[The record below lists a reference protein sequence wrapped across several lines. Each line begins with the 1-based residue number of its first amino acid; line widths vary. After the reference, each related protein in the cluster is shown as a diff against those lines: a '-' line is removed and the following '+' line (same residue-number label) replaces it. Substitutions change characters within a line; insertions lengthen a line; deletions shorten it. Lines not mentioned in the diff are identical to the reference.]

1 MTAKDRPVRTPRKV
15 HLKQN
20 GQVRPADDTLT
31 GYIWALC
38 DSMTADKV
46 NAALASDDD
55 AEKAAAHNLLVTQD
69 EVWDVYSQNVEA
81 PARATVAT
89 QYGRWVAFYAYQ
101 ARADIARKA
110 ARDNLSA
117 TKLAERQKD
126 KEHRAAQRREA
137 AERKRREAAEAAARA
152 EAEQVQKTTPA
163 PDEDVPYL
171 TE

>member
-1 MTAKDRPVRTPRKV
+1 MTAKEKPVRTPRKV

-20 GQVRPADDTLT
+20 NQTRPADDTLT

-38 DSMTADKV
+38 DSMTANKV
-46 NAALASDDD
+46 NAALNAGVDPDV
-55 AEKAAAHNLLVTQD
+55 ANLALVTQD
-69 EVWDVYSQNVEA
+69 DVWEVYSQNVEA

-101 ARADIARKA
+101 ARADLARKE
-110 ARDNLSA
+110 ARENLSA
-117 TKLAERQKD
+117 TKLADRQRD

-137 AERKRREAAEAAARA
+137 AERKQREKADALARA
-152 EAEQVQKTTPA
+152 EAEQVKKTTPA
-163 PDEDVPYL
+163 PDDDVPYQ